1 MRGGKVLWLIDATTA
16 SIDSLQTG
24 PELFA
29 VPRNLRLENIFFK
42 YGVRMNSN
50 LIQDLSCQSIPIY
63 VGKIGDS
70 PQFKQILF
78 PYAMDIVNFSDHP
91 IVRKMKNI
99 KSDFAGSIDF
109 VGNSTGLNKIVLMTS
124 SERTKLVPTPSIV
137 TLNVAR
143 ATPNIKEFMLQ
154 YLPVAVLV
162 EGTFTSAYRGI
173 LPIEFDTIQQ
183 LGFIDE
189 SPPTRQIFVAD
200 GDIIRNYYDRDRG
213 PYPCGYD
220 KYTKRWYDNSDFIL
234 NCVNYLC
241 ADEDLLQIRSKN
253 FKLGLLDPIKTKN
266 IATTRKYAIL
276 NLVLPL
282 IIIGL
287 IGTFLIV
294 LRIFRYSKNA
304 KTPRTN
310 KNLKNEKK

>member
-1 MRGGKVLWLIDATTA
+1 
-16 SIDSLQTG
+16 
-24 PELFA
+24 
-29 VPRNLRLENIFFK
+29 
-42 YGVRMNSN
+42 
-50 LIQDLSCQSIPIY
+50 
-63 VGKIGDS
+63 
-70 PQFKQILF
+70 
-78 PYAMDIVNFSDHP
+78 
-91 IVRKMKNI
+91 MKNI

-266 IATTRKYAIL
+266 IGTTRKYAIL
-276 NLVLPL
+276 NLVFPL